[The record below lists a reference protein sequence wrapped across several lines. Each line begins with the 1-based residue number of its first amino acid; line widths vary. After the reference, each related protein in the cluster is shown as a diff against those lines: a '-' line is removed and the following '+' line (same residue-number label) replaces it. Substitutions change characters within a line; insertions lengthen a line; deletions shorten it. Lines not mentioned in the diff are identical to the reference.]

1 MNKTMRMMTISTLM
15 MIGPTAEFARANSNG
30 PAKQIVIDIRNYA
43 QIDEKVLRQAGEIAS
58 YIFQRAGVEVIITN
72 ELAEGA
78 SMSSSELPRL
88 CHLKVNILAPEMA
101 RRMGLPT
108 QALGVAPGSDVDHDR
123 TTVYIFGD
131 VAAALVQ
138 KQDIAAM
145 SHILGHALAHE
156 IGHVLLN
163 VANHS
168 HAGLMQ
174 ATWEP
179 KDFRAMNTGRL
190 VFRDDEVSRIQAEI
204 TRRNER

>member
-1 MNKTMRMMTISTLM
+1 MNQTMRMMTISTLM

-43 QIDEKVLRQAGEIAS
+43 QIDENVLRQASEIAS
-58 YIFQRAGVEVIITN
+58 NIFQRAGVEVIITN

-78 SMSSSELPRL
+78 SISPSDLPRL
-88 CHLKVNILAPEMA
+88 CHLKVNILSPEMA
-101 RRMGLPT
+101 RRMGLRM
-108 QALGVAPGSDVDHDR
+108 QALGVAPGSDVDHNR

-138 KQDIAAM
+138 QQEIAGM

-163 VANHS
+163 LANHS
-168 HAGLMQ
+168 HTGLMQ

-179 KDFRAMNTGRL
+179 KDFRAMNMGRL
-190 VFRDDEVSRIQAEI
+190 TFRDEEVSRIQAEI